1 MSRLLAR
8 SRVLATLRVF
18 VVAAGLAGHVAVTA
32 FVLDLPP
39 PPETGDGLPAGFA
52 FAFAL
57 IGTVAAG
64 VVTVVGY
71 GLPAG
76 DGPLARGPFVDR
88 PSVFRLCAGG
98 ATAAAVGIGLAVG
111 LSFLLSGMVTVAV
124 WVLGVGLIVGGVVA
138 LAVAG
143 VAVAV
148 RAVAGEGAALL
159 RARG

>member
-1 MSRLLAR
+1 MSRLPAR
-8 SRVLATLRVF
+8 GRVLAALRVF

-39 PPETGDGLPAGFA
+39 PPETGDGVPAGFA

-88 PSVFRLCAGG
+88 SSVFRLCAGG

-143 VAVAV
+143 AAVAV